1 MPLALNDDKDV
12 APLGLW
18 LCIHLGSIGMSPRWG
33 FDNWDPYFL
42 LRLMLLRM
50 DHFALNIRRP
60 YIKSIKS

>member
-33 FDNWDPYFL
+33 FDN
-42 LRLMLLRM
+42 
-50 DHFALNIRRP
+50 
-60 YIKSIKS
+60 